1 MSLRRRRWAE
11 SMEAMAHLTA
21 QQFEQRQAEVLH
33 SPADDGTLEMLVAR
47 PDVGEREVLEHGE
60 LIVGEGLAGDNY
72 IARGN
77 AKTDDGKAHPEAQL
91 NIMNSRSVDLCA
103 DGDRSLW
110 PLAGDQMFVDFDLS
124 VANIPTGTR
133 LAIGTAVI
141 EVAAKPHTGCAKFSE
156 RFGIDAARWVNSD
169 KERRYR
175 GINAMVVQAGVVKPG
190 DKITK
195 L

>member
-1 MSLRRRRWAE
+1 
-11 SMEAMAHLTA
+11 MAHLTTE
-21 QQFEQRQAEVLH
+21 QFEQRQADILN

-47 PDVGEREVLEHGE
+47 PDLGEREVLEYGE
-60 LIVGEGLAGDNY
+60 LIVGEGLKGDNY
-72 IARGN
+72 VARGN
-77 AKTDDGKAHPEAQL
+77 ARTDDGKAHPEAQL

-110 PLAGDQMFVDFDLS
+110 SLAGDQMFVDFDLS
-124 VANIPTGTR
+124 VTNIPTGTR
-133 LAIGTAVI
+133 LAIGTSVI